1 MISEKKNRIKGI
13 LGTILVHTV
22 ALLLLF
28 LLALRTPLPLPGEE
42 GVIVNLG
49 YDETGLGLEQMPN
62 QSAAEPEK
70 EPDQITE
77 EAETDYLVQDIE
89 EAPAIEKKKKD
100 EQKKEPEK
108 VIQKPVEEV
117 VKPVPDPEPEP
128 VPDPK
133 PDPRAMYKGKGTT
146 TAQGGQ
152 EGVAGGE
159 GDQGDPSGTPGANI
173 YKGKSGNG
181 TGDGNGSGTGTGPGD
196 GSGTGIVPYLGGR
209 GSLVLY
215 KPTYDSREQGRVVVS
230 IKVDRS
236 GKVISATAGAKGTNV
251 SDQSLWQLARDAA
264 LRSTFEADPDAPESQ
279 IGTITY
285 NFIRQN

>member
-1 MISEKKNRIKGI
+1 MTNEKKNRFKGL
-13 LGTILVHTV
+13 LGTILFHAVL
-22 ALLLLF
+22 LLLLF
-28 LLALRTPLPLPGEE
+28 FLSLRTPLPLPGEE

-49 YDETGLGLEQMPN
+49 YDETGFGLEQ
-62 QSAAEPEK
+62 SAEQAEPEHV
-70 EPDQITE
+70 PIPVIQE
-77 EAETDYLVQDIE
+77 ETREDEYLVQDIE

-108 VIQKPVEEV
+108 VIQKPAEEV
-117 VKPVPDPEPEP
+117 VKPVPEPEPEP
-128 VPDPK
+128 VPEPK

-152 EGVAGGE
+152 EGVAGGD

-181 TGDGNGSGTGTGPGD
+181 TGDGNGSGTGTGAGD

-209 GSLVLY
+209 GSLVLF
-215 KPTYDSREQGRVVVS
+215 KPSYDSREQGRVVVS

-236 GKVISATAGAKGTNV
+236 GKVVSATAGAKGTNV

>member
-13 LGTILVHTV
+13 LGTILVHAV

-49 YDETGLGLEQMPN
+49 YDETGLGLEQRVN
-62 QSAAEPEK
+62 QPTAEPEP

-108 VIQKPVEEV
+108 VIQKPAEEV
-117 VKPVPDPEPEP
+117 VKPFPDPEPEP
-128 VPDPK
+128 VPEPK
-133 PDPRAMYKGKGTT
+133 TDPRAIYKGKGTT

-181 TGDGNGSGTGTGPGD
+181 TGEGTGSGTGTGAGE

-209 GSLVLY
+209 GSLVLF
-215 KPTYDSREQGRVVVS
+215 KPSYDSREQGRVVVS

-236 GKVISATAGAKGTNV
+236 GKVTSATAGAKGTNV